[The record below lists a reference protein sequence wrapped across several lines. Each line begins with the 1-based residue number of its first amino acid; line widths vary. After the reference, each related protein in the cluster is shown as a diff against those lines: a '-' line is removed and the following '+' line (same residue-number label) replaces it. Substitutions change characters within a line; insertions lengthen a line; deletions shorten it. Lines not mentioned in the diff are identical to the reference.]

1 MNRDSIEIRYSSHK
15 VGGYVTEVI
24 QGASPQGAINLVR
37 ARVPDASISWLKYL
51 PSPTSS
57 DRPTGGGST
66 GRRP

>member
-1 MNRDSIEIRYSSHK
+1 MSRDSIEIHHSSHK
-15 VGGYVTEVI
+15 VGGYFTEVI
-24 QGASPQGAINLVR
+24 QGTSSQAAINMVR

-51 PSPTSS
+51 PAPTSS